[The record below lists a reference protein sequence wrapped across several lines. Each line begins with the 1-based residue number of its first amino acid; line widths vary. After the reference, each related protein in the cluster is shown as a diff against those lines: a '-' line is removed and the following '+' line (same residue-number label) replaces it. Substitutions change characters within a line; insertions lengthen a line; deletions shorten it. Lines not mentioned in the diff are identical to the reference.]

1 MKFLTVSLK
10 TAFFFFPHLA
20 CSRRDKCINRRL
32 KKTPN
37 KVGAEEDAAPNPAEG
52 QQRCATHTQCPGVLG
67 GGVPRTGHSPGVAL
81 VCSAFTEFCFITKI
95 VSISSSCLQR
105 GGGGGLRCSPAD
117 VFVAEM
123 LYVCPWARC
132 ARCKM
137 GGCGAG
143 CHTRNLWRAL
153 KTMPKHA
160 KA

>member
-67 GGVPRTGHSPGVAL
+67 GGCPGQVTARGWPSCVLRSLNFASSP
-81 VCSAFTEFCFITKI
+81 K
-95 VSISSSCLQR
+95 SCQYHQVVYR
-105 GGGGGLRCSPAD
+105 GGAGGAALLPGRCLRSRDAVRVSVGTLCSLQNGGLRGRLPHQKP
-117 VFVAEM
+117 VA
-123 LYVCPWARC
+123 CIKNNAQTC
-132 ARCKM
+132 
-137 GGCGAG
+137 
-143 CHTRNLWRAL
+143 
-153 KTMPKHA
+153 
-160 KA
+160 

>member
-37 KVGAEEDAAPNPAEG
+37 KVGGRGGCRSQPRRGAAAL
-52 QQRCATHTQCPGVLG
+52 CHAHSVPGGVG